1 MKLKQAV
8 KSIQRGKGIVR
19 CIDENGVVYSE
30 HTTDGISIDFV
41 DARWC
46 KKNGEILAPK
56 TYQKKS
62 YKMVGFY

>member
-8 KSIQRGKGIVR
+8 KSIQRGKGVVR

-30 HTTDGISIDFV
+30 VKTNGISIDFV

-46 KKNGEILAPK
+46 IKNGEL
-56 TYQKKS
+56 
-62 YKMVGFY
+62 